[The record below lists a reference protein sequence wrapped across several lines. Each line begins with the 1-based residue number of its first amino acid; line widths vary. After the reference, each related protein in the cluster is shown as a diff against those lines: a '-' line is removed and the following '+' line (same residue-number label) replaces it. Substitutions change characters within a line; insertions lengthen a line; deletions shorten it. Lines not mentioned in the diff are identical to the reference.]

1 MEYSN
6 NYNMLYKIGEFAKLT
21 NISVKTLRY
30 YDEINLLKPE
40 EVDLFSG
47 YRYYSDRQK
56 EDLELILALK
66 EAGFSLEEVK
76 RNKDNYSDEVMQ
88 KKKKTL
94 LMEQERLDE
103 RIKKLDYL
111 RNHIRDKKIILNGN
125 IKEEP
130 RKLERLR

>member
-1 MEYSN
+1 MGYFN

-40 EVDLFSG
+40 EIDLFSG
-47 YRYYSDRQK
+47 YRYYSDKQK
-56 EDLELILALK
+56 EDLEIILALK
-66 EAGFSLEEVK
+66 EAGFSLEEIK
-76 RNKDNYSDEVMQ
+76 KNKDNYSDEIMLL
-88 KKKKTL
+88 KKETL
-94 LMEQERLDE
+94 LREQERLDE

>member
-1 MEYSN
+1 MGYFN

-21 NISVKTLRY
+21 NIPVKTLRY

-40 EVDLFSG
+40 EIDLFSG
-47 YRYYSDRQK
+47 YRYYSDKQK
-56 EDLELILALK
+56 EGLEIILALK
-66 EAGFSLEEVK
+66 EAGFSLEEIK
-76 RNKDNYSDEVMQ
+76 KNKDNYSDEIMLL
-88 KKKKTL
+88 KKETL
-94 LMEQERLDE
+94 LREQERLDE

>member
-1 MEYSN
+1 
-6 NYNMLYKIGEFAKLT
+6 MLYKIGEFAKLT
-21 NISVKTLRY
+21 NIPVKTLRY

-40 EVDLFSG
+40 EIDLFSG
-47 YRYYSDRQK
+47 YRYYSDKQK

-66 EAGFSLEEVK
+66 EAGFSLEEIK
-76 RNKDNYSDEVMQ
+76 RNKDNYSDEVML
-88 KKKKTL
+88 KKKETL
-94 LMEQERLDE
+94 LKEQERLDE

>member
-1 MEYSN
+1 
-6 NYNMLYKIGEFAKLT
+6 MLYKIGEFAKLA

-47 YRYYSDRQK
+47 YRYYSYRQK

-88 KKKKTL
+88 KKKKIL

>member
-1 MEYSN
+1 
-6 NYNMLYKIGEFAKLT
+6 MLYKIGEFAKLT

>member
-21 NISVKTLRY
+21 NVSVKTLRY

-76 RNKDNYSDEVMQ
+76 RNKDNYSDEVMR
-88 KKKKTL
+88 KKKETL

-103 RIKKLDYL
+103 RIKTLDYL
-111 RNHIRDKKIILNGN
+111 RNHIKDKKIILNGN

>member
-1 MEYSN
+1 MGYFN
-6 NYNMLYKIGEFAKLT
+6 NFNMLYKIGEFAKLT
-21 NISVKTLRY
+21 NIPVKTLRY

-47 YRYYSDRQK
+47 YRYYSYRQK

>member
-1 MEYSN
+1 MGYFN

-21 NISVKTLRY
+21 NIPVKTLRY

-40 EVDLFSG
+40 EIDLFSG
-47 YRYYSDRQK
+47 YRYYGDKQK
-56 EDLELILALK
+56 EDLEIILALK
-66 EAGFSLEEVK
+66 EAGFSLEEIK
-76 RNKDNYSDEVMQ
+76 KNKDNYSDEIMLL
-88 KKKKTL
+88 KKETL
-94 LMEQERLDE
+94 LREQERLDE

>member
-21 NISVKTLRY
+21 NVSVKTLRY

-76 RNKDNYSDEVMQ
+76 RNKDNYSDEVM
-88 KKKKTL
+88 
-94 LMEQERLDE
+94 
-103 RIKKLDYL
+103 
-111 RNHIRDKKIILNGN
+111 
-125 IKEEP
+125 
-130 RKLERLR
+130 

>member
-1 MEYSN
+1 
-6 NYNMLYKIGEFAKLT
+6 MLYKIGEFAKLT
-21 NISVKTLRY
+21 NIPVKTLRY

-40 EVDLFSG
+40 EIDLFSG
-47 YRYYSDRQK
+47 YRYYGDKQK
-56 EDLELILALK
+56 EDLEIILALK
-66 EAGFSLEEVK
+66 EAGFSLEEIK
-76 RNKDNYSDEVMQ
+76 KNKDNYSDEIMLQ
-88 KKKKTL
+88 KKETL
-94 LMEQERLDE
+94 LREQERLDE

>member
-1 MEYSN
+1 
-6 NYNMLYKIGEFAKLT
+6 MLYKIGEFAKLT
-21 NISVKTLRY
+21 NIPVKTLRY

-40 EVDLFSG
+40 EIDLFSG
-47 YRYYSDRQK
+47 YRYYGDKQK
-56 EDLELILALK
+56 EDLEIILALK
-66 EAGFSLEEVK
+66 EAGFSLEEIK
-76 RNKDNYSDEVMQ
+76 KNKDNYSDEIMLL
-88 KKKKTL
+88 KKETL
-94 LMEQERLDE
+94 LREQERLDE

>member
-1 MEYSN
+1 MGYFN
-6 NYNMLYKIGEFAKLT
+6 NFNMLYKIGEFAKLT
-21 NISVKTLRY
+21 NIPVKTLRY

-40 EVDLFSG
+40 EIDLFSG
-47 YRYYSDRQK
+47 YRYYSDKQK
-56 EDLELILALK
+56 EDLEIILALK
-66 EAGFSLEEVK
+66 EAGFSLEEIK
-76 RNKDNYSDEVMQ
+76 KNKDNYSDEIMLL
-88 KKKKTL
+88 KKETL
-94 LMEQERLDE
+94 LREQERLDE

>member
-47 YRYYSDRQK
+47 YRYYSYRQK

>member
-1 MEYSN
+1 MGYFN

-21 NISVKTLRY
+21 NIPVKTLRY

-40 EVDLFSG
+40 EIDLFSG
-47 YRYYSDRQK
+47 YRYYSDKQK
-56 EDLELILALK
+56 EDLEIILALK
-66 EAGFSLEEVK
+66 EAGFSLEEIK
-76 RNKDNYSDEVMQ
+76 KNKDNYSDEIMLL
-88 KKKKTL
+88 KKETL
-94 LMEQERLDE
+94 LREQERLDE

>member
-1 MEYSN
+1 
-6 NYNMLYKIGEFAKLT
+6 MLYKIGEFAKLT
-21 NISVKTLRY
+21 NIPVKTLRY

-40 EVDLFSG
+40 EIDLFSG
-47 YRYYSDRQK
+47 YRYYSDKQK
-56 EDLELILALK
+56 EGLEIILALK
-66 EAGFSLEEVK
+66 EAGFSLEEIK
-76 RNKDNYSDEVMQ
+76 KNKDNYSDEIMLL
-88 KKKKTL
+88 KKETL
-94 LMEQERLDE
+94 LREQERLDE

>member
-1 MEYSN
+1 MGYFN
-6 NYNMLYKIGEFAKLT
+6 NFNMLYKIGEFAKLT
-21 NISVKTLRY
+21 NIPVKTLRY

-40 EVDLFSG
+40 EIDLFSG
-47 YRYYSDRQK
+47 YRYYSDKQK
-56 EDLELILALK
+56 EDLEIILALK
-66 EAGFSLEEVK
+66 EAGFSLEEIK
-76 RNKDNYSDEVMQ
+76 KNKDNYSDEIMLQ
-88 KKKKTL
+88 KKETL
-94 LMEQERLDE
+94 LREQEKLDE

>member
-1 MEYSN
+1 
-6 NYNMLYKIGEFAKLT
+6 MLYKIGEFAKLT
-21 NISVKTLRY
+21 NIPVKTLRY

-40 EVDLFSG
+40 EIDLFSG
-47 YRYYSDRQK
+47 YRYYSDKQK
-56 EDLELILALK
+56 EDLEIILALK
-66 EAGFSLEEVK
+66 EAGFSLEEIK
-76 RNKDNYSDEVMQ
+76 KNKDNYSDEIMLL
-88 KKKKTL
+88 KKETL
-94 LMEQERLDE
+94 LREQERLDE